1 MGTNVIYKAI
11 EYIIVH
17 NYGMPVSKLIFD
29 VVIKLVGNSI
39 GDVSMKTDDNLKVAF
54 AGESQAN
61 RKYTAFAKKAEQENF
76 IQVARLFKAVA
87 EAETVHA
94 LNHLRTMKEIGTTMD
109 NLKAANGGEVYEHT
123 KMYPEFIKIADSE
136 NMADAK
142 VTFDYANKVEKI
154 HAGLYKEAIEAVDS
168 GKDLP
173 ASDYFVCQICGNT
186 VKENAP
192 DNCPICGA
200 PKERFNKID

>member
-1 MGTNVIYKAI
+1 M
-11 EYIIVH
+11 H
-17 NYGMPVSKLIFD
+17 NYEKRILKLIFD
-29 VVIKLVGNSI
+29 IVIKLVCKLI
-39 GDVSMKTDDNLKVAF
+39 GDVSMKTDDNLKAAF

-61 RKYTAFAKKAEQENF
+61 RKYTAFAKKAEQEDF
-76 IQVARLFKAVA
+76 IQVAKLFKAVA

-94 LNHLRTMKEIGTTMD
+94 LNHLRTMKEVSSTAD

-123 KMYPEFIKIADSE
+123 KMYPEFIKIADLE
-136 NMADAK
+136 NRTDAK
-142 VTFDYANKVEKI
+142 GTFDYANKVEKI
-154 HAGLYKEAIEAVDS
+154 HAGLYKEAIEAVES

-173 ASDYFVCQICGNT
+173 VSAYFVCQICGYT

-200 PKERFNKID
+200 LKERFNKVD